1 MGFSA
6 HKGFQTTGR
15 DDILVTE
22 EHQFNWSGTNG
33 INTTPTLT
41 YHSSSL
47 KNTYRMKTITNS
59 TIAADVGF
67 HFQGDGHCNVQ
78 YQHTQA
84 TCTGTWTP
92 SHFEYTT
99 NGTTW
104 TQGVMPGT
112 ADDDYRDICYW
123 ASEGKWILVG
133 GTKIYASST
142 TNGALPTSS
151 SDWSVVHT
159 ISGETLRGVGVGE
172 CVLNGVTTE
181 YCIAVG
187 TDGQSCNATSYNS
200 WTDHVVYL
208 YTGSQS
214 IHRHNYT
221 DVFFSDGAAILYG
234 KRQRANRFKW
244 ANDPTVNYNATNSP
258 GGWRS
263 MDTSDAFGYGAYR
276 IGELGY
282 KNGQLYAHHQN
293 LGFGINDRHIA
304 RTTLADIK
312 ARTTPWEVIENEDDA
327 YNQTNQGSGI
337 THPDF
342 GALEYVNGHWF
353 GAGVKSADYDFN
365 ASTGYAYSSD
375 SYDPFYC
382 YSLDNMATFT
392 FVYQGFS
399 GTLMR
404 PHVSMTVNNL
414 FIVADNYQHTES
426 WQTNYPAT
434 GFGSGP
440 PAHATH
446 DLDKDVYSTPGIT
459 GDTISITFD
468 SFFAASPITYVG
480 SPGSTSAVTQD
491 LDMFNAL
498 SKAITDGNLGGVSVT
513 NLGSGS
519 GIRVVNTVQGS
530 YANPTVSGNSATCAV
545 TTPIDN

>member
-6 HKGFQTTGR
+6 HKGFLTTGR
-15 DDILVTE
+15 DGVLVKE
-22 EHQFNWSGTNG
+22 EHQLNWSGTNG

-47 KNTYRMKTITNS
+47 KSTYRMKTITNS
-59 TIAADVGF
+59 TIASEVGF
-67 HFQGDGHCNVQ
+67 HFQASGHCSIQ
-78 YQHTQA
+78 YQNTQA
-84 TCTGTWTP
+84 ACTGTWTP

-99 NGTTW
+99 DGTSW
-104 TQGVMPGT
+104 TQGVMPATG
-112 ADDDYRDICYW
+112 DEEFNDITYW

-142 TNGALPTSS
+142 TAGALPTSS
-151 SDWSVVHT
+151 GQWSVVHT
-159 ISGETLRGVGVGE
+159 ITGEELKGVGVGE
-172 CVLNGVTTE
+172 CIDNGVTTE
-181 YCIAVG
+181 YAIAVG
-187 TDGQSCNATSYNS
+187 TDGQSCYATTSSS
-200 WTDHVVYL
+200 WTNHIVYL

-214 IHRHNYT
+214 QNRHNYT
-221 DVFFSDGAAILYG
+221 DVFWLDGVAILYG
-234 KRQRANRFKW
+234 RGQRANRLRH
-244 ANDPTVNYNATNSP
+244 ATDPTVNYHATNSP
-258 GGWRS
+258 TGWRS

-282 KNGQLYAHHQN
+282 KNGQLYAHHQHT
-293 LGFGINDRHIA
+293 GFGIGSRHIA
-304 RTTLADIK
+304 RTSLAHIQ
-312 ARTTPWEVIENEDDA
+312 ARTPAWDVIENEDDA
-327 YNQTNQGSGI
+327 YNQTQQNVATQ
-337 THPDF
+337 HPSF

-353 GAGVKSADYDFN
+353 GAGVKSPNFTFN
-365 ASTGYAYSSD
+365 SGTGYSYSAD

-404 PHVSMTVNNL
+404 PDHSMVVNNL
-414 FIVADNYQHTES
+414 FIVADTYQHTES
-426 WQTNYPAT
+426 WQTDYPLT

-440 PAHATH
+440 PVQATH

-459 GDTISITFD
+459 GDTVTVTFD
-468 SFFAASPITYVG
+468 SFFASSPITYVA
-480 SPGSTSAVTQD
+480 SPGASDAVTQD

-498 SKAITDGNLGGVSVT
+498 SKAITDGDLGGVSVT
-513 NLGSGS
+513 NLGSGN
-519 GIRVVNTVQGS
+519 GIKIVNTVQGS
-530 YANPTVSGNSATCAV
+530 YANPTVTGSSATCTV